1 MNISG
6 YTRISVDIEQD
17 RDNTSIEN
25 QKAIITDYVATH
37 FPQAKLTLY
46 EDRDRSGYTF
56 EQREGYQQMRPK
68 LFSCQSKI
76 LIIKDFSRFSRRN
89 SLGLLEL
96 ENLRDAGVRIIA
108 INEGNNYPAKDDW
121 TLIQFELLMNEIL
134 VRYTSK
140 KLEACVQCRQKN
152 CEWVCAVPYGYR
164 MLNTDEMSYDI
175 YPSSSEIVLKIFALY
190 IIGC

>member
-68 LFSCQSKI
+68 LFS
-76 LIIKDFSRFSRRN
+76 
-89 SLGLLEL
+89 GE
-96 ENLRDAGVRIIA
+96 
-108 INEGNNYPAKDDW
+108 
-121 TLIQFELLMNEIL
+121 
-134 VRYTSK
+134 
-140 KLEACVQCRQKN
+140 
-152 CEWVCAVPYGYR
+152 
-164 MLNTDEMSYDI
+164 
-175 YPSSSEIVLKIFALY
+175 
-190 IIGC
+190 